1 MIIKVHHAT
10 LGTDDFLEPKRL
22 NSGKDFVIASFT
34 DEFPDVDVKV
44 KMEQINLE
52 HFGYYS
58 GGSWCHCCYK
68 FFRIFI
74 SM

>member
-1 MIIKVHHAT
+1 MHHAT

-44 KMEQINLE
+44 KME
-52 HFGYYS
+52 
-58 GGSWCHCCYK
+58 HCGNHMWWK
-68 FFRIFI
+68 FVRTRITLPPI
-74 SM
+74 IAGTPGMAWTS